1 MGIKV
6 TVPNTGSDYVT
17 FGSANTA
24 DAAKIGG
31 YEDSTGNGHLE
42 LYTTASG
49 TSAERMRIDSSGNV
63 GIGTSSPVSGL
74 EVVKPYSVDT
84 DGAASKWTARFRDT
98 TSMAAGV
105 GGSLLLQGE
114 KGTGV
119 GNFAGI
125 AGRKE
130 NATSGNEQGYLA
142 FYTTPSTGVITER
155 MRIDSSGN
163 LLVGTT
169 GLQANFTTKLVLS
182 YDSGTTK
189 WAVGPWSGTP
199 TGFIITGNGAN
210 GVYLSSASA
219 TAWSAVS
226 DESTKTDLV
235 PIEDAANKV
244 NTLRAVIGR
253 YVTDEE
259 DVRRPFLIAQDVQNV
274 LPEAVNAAPNGK
286 LGISYT
292 ETIPLLVAAIK
303 ELKAELDA
311 TKAQLTDV
319 SNEVAAL
326 KGASV

>member
-63 GIGTSSPVSGL
+63 GIGTSSPANTLDVSVASASSQVVSTTGTNRVFSRVVNGSGNFYFGIDSSTGGL
-74 EVVKPYSVDT
+74 FGNGNYARNLYS
-84 DGAASKWTARFRDT
+84 DGAYPIVF
-98 TSMAAGV
+98 
-105 GGSLLLQGE
+105 
-114 KGTGV
+114 
-119 GNFAGI
+119 
-125 AGRKE
+125 
-130 NATSGNEQGYLA
+130 
-142 FYTTPSTGVITER
+142 STNSTER

-311 TKAQLTDV
+311 TKA
-319 SNEVAAL
+319 EVAAL
-326 KGASV
+326 KGK